1 MTTIG
6 LSYSLVKRSTKC
18 APALGCELLDSP
30 FGFVSGCKNHGVNW
44 NSFLAP
50 SGFILLIIIPMALI
64 HFVATVIGVLIRHIK
79 SIIKKQKT

>member
-1 MTTIG
+1 MKYVIVIISCSIWLLIFK
-6 LSYSLVKRSTKC
+6 LS
-18 APALGCELLDSP
+18 GCELLDSP

>member
-1 MTTIG
+1 MKYAIVIISCSIWLLIFKT
-6 LSYSLVKRSTKC
+6 S
-18 APALGCELLDSP
+18 GCELLDSP